1 MKANMHLSL
10 SFRITNRIKRNLHL
24 PFYSY
29 MVSTQTLS
37 LCQKKEPS
45 QCLFIHFRL
54 LYVKRIWRLGGF
66 VHNFIQSTPEHIISG
81 RERDFVWKHEHSTR
95 NVIPTSNDPKFF
107 TSQFWAVYLLKL
119 QLSIDKKNPYLNL
132 VLTSM
137 CWFTPLRCASSVF
150 YWSAT
155 IVAVVVGVLVHF
167 VRWFSHHSSSV
178 HTILMTECVWEREER
193 KIVRM
198 RISVLVNCR
207 HLSVDLI
214 YYLL

>member
-1 MKANMHLSL
+1 M
-10 SFRITNRIKRNLHL
+10 
-24 PFYSY
+24 P
-29 MVSTQTLS
+29 
-37 LCQKKEPS
+37 KKQPS
-45 QCLFIHFRL
+45 QCFFIHFRL

-66 VHNFIQSTPEHIISG
+66 VHNFIQSTPEHIISV

-155 IVAVVVGVLVHF
+155 IVAVVVGVGVKYECKIHNPSA
-167 VRWFSHHSSSV
+167 FSFISFNDFHI
-178 HTILMTECVWEREER
+178 ILQAFIPFSWLNEWEREKKGNSFVWEYQCLW
-193 KIVRM
+193 IADIWV
-198 RISVLVNCR
+198 
-207 HLSVDLI
+207 
-214 YYLL
+214 